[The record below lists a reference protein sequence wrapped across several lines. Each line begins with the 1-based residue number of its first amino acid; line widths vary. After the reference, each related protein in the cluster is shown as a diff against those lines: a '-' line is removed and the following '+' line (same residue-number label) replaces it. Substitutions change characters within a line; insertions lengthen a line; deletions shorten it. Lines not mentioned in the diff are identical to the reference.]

1 MGTSIFAFII
11 VLGVLIFVHELGHF
25 LFARLFGVGVER
37 FSLGFGPK
45 IFGKKI
51 GITDYRVSAIP
62 LGGYVKMVGE
72 EPDAPI
78 TPENLQLSF
87 THKHVLKRMGIVAA
101 GPLFN
106 FLLAVVLFFFLFLIY
121 GSFVVKPSIGEVLKD
136 SPADRSGISKGDLV
150 TVIDDNEI
158 QSWEQMA
165 RLITESQGKPLNL
178 RIQRGDKTLDLT
190 VTPEIQTT
198 KNLFGEDVE
207 RYVIGIGASGDTFSR
222 DLNPVQALSES
233 LVQTY
238 QITKL
243 TLLSIVKI
251 VQGTLSSKTIGGPI
265 MIAEMAGEHARQGF
279 ANLMFFIALLS
290 VNLGVLNFLPVPVL
304 DGGHMLFFLVEAVT
318 GRPVN
323 MRAREIAQQI
333 GIALLIL
340 LMVYVMYNDIARL
353 VFNW

>member
-1 MGTSIFAFII
+1 GPFPFRQTFRRGCGA
-11 VLGVLIFVHELGHF
+11 V
-25 LFARLFGVGVER
+25 
-37 FSLGFGPK
+37 SLGFGPK

-78 TPENLQLSF
+78 TPENLPLSF
-87 THKHVLKRMGIVAA
+87 THKHVLKRMAIVAA

-136 SPADRSGISKGDLV
+136 SPADRAGISKGDLV
-150 TVIDDNEI
+150 TAIGGNEI

-165 RLITESQGKPLNL
+165 RLITESQGKSLDL
-178 RIQRGDKTLDLT
+178 RIQRGDATLDLT
-190 VTPEIQTT
+190 VTPEMKAT

-207 RYVIGIGASGDTFSR
+207 RYVIGIGASGETFSR

-290 VNLGVLNFLPVPVL
+290 VNLGVLNFLPIPVL
-304 DGGHMLFFLVEAVT
+304 DGGHLLFFLVEAVT